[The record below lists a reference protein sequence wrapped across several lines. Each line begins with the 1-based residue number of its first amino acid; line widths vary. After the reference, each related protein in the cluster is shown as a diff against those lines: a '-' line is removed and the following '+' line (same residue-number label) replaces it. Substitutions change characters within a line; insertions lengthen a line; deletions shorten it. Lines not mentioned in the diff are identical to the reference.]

1 MALFSDALLR
11 ASAALIAVLA
21 VAASSATAMAD
32 NAPLQ
37 PFDAQYEVLRN
48 GKPLGS
54 SRTTLSKTG
63 DQWRF
68 HSEVVGERGMAALA
82 GFKLTQTMDFHWHE
96 GRPRPLRSRYDQ
108 QATLGS
114 RKVDVDY
121 DWSGNS
127 YRLVDRKG
135 EHRHGLTDETVDR
148 YGSPVALAARLAAG
162 ETDFTLMVAYPDG
175 PREWRF
181 KVTGEETV
189 TVPAGTFRTVR
200 VERIRDDDDR
210 HTTSWHAPERNYLAV
225 RTLQDEDGTTL
236 ESRLR

>member
-1 MALFSDALLR
+1 MYWFTDTLLR
-11 ASAALIAVLA
+11 TGLTVISLLA
-21 VAASSATAMAD
+21 VATVALAEEP
-32 NAPLQ
+32 APVK
-37 PFDAQYEVLRN
+37 PFDASYEVLRN

-82 GFKLTQTMDFHWHE
+82 GFKLTQTMDFHWH
-96 GRPRPLRSRYDQ
+96 GGHPRPLRSRYDQ

-121 DWSGNS
+121 DWSGNH
-127 YRLVDRKG
+127 YKLVDRKG
-135 EHRHGLTDETVDR
+135 EHRNSLTDETVDR

>member
-1 MALFSDALLR
+1 MYSLTDTLLR
-11 ASAALIAVLA
+11 TGLAAISLLA
-21 VAASSATAMAD
+21 VATVALAD
-32 NAPLQ
+32 EPAPVK
-37 PFDAQYEVLRN
+37 PFDANYEVLRN

-82 GFKLTQTMDFHWHE
+82 GFKLSQTMEFRWRDGH
-96 GRPRPLRSRYDQ
+96 PQPLRSRYDQ
-108 QATLGS
+108 QATMAN

-121 DWSGNS
+121 DWSRNS
-127 YRLVDRKG
+127 YKLVDRKG
-135 EHRHGLTDETVDR
+135 EHRHDFSDDISDR

-162 ETDFTLMVAYPDG
+162 DTDFTLMVAYPDG

-181 KVTGEETV
+181 KVTGEETI
-189 TVPAGTFRTVR
+189 TVPAGTFQTVR

-225 RTLQDEDGTTL
+225 RTLQDEEGTTL